1 MSRATERLGRCG
13 EYFTASVL
21 SLESDSVV
29 VLPHGSHADILF
41 EHEDHIYKCQ
51 VKTKS
56 KREKGHP
63 NWRFDMRRGSHTKAR
78 EYKKGQVDIFALF
91 SLEYMN
97 VVFIPSMKQNS
108 IRIND
113 DDMRNKCS
121 KESLYEALKLQ
132 GDE

>member
-1 MSRATERLGRCG
+1 
-13 EYFTASVL
+13 
-21 SLESDSVV
+21 
-29 VLPHGSHADILF
+29 
-41 EHEDHIYKCQ
+41 
-51 VKTKS
+51 
-56 KREKGHP
+56 
-63 NWRFDMRRGSHTKAR
+63 MRRGSHTKDR

-132 GDE
+132 GDQKGTAIN